1 MLKQFIIR
9 LDPNHIRQLKV
20 TAAEQSTSVQKLIE
34 AAIEN
39 YEKTRFKEKFN

>member
-1 MLKQFIIR
+1 MKKQIIIR
-9 LDPNHIRQLKV
+9 LEAEHAKQLKI

-39 YEKTRFKEKFN
+39 YELTRFKK